1 MARIAV
7 LGAGYMGSAVTFPLA
22 ERGHEVRLWGTWL
35 DDELVRA
42 SRAGRHPRLKRPLP
56 PTVEVLD
63 SGALA
68 RAVQDADAVFIA
80 IASEGF
86 VPVFERLLPHIGPD
100 TPLFCLTKGFIRA
113 EGGALEPA
121 GGILR
126 VSEAAS
132 LLCTRA
138 RGRPVGRWAAI
149 GGPVKAVELADGI
162 PTGSVYGLSDPSMA
176 ELAASFRT
184 PTYRTIPSADVTG
197 VELCAALKNAYAI
210 ALGICD
216 GMYGPQPG
224 RFYDNAKAFLLGAS
238 VLEMGAI
245 VEAAGGSRES
255 AAGLPGAGDL
265 YVTAQSGR
273 NRKFGELIGS
283 GIPAGEA
290 YSRMNAAGEI
300 AEGYHALLH
309 GRDYIGQLGGGLPDR
324 LPLFR
329 TLHAMVCRG
338 ESLTG
343 LQRLF
348 ESYPQG

>member
-7 LGAGYMGSAVTFPLA
+7 LGAGYMGGAVTFPLA

-42 SRAGRHPRLKRPLP
+42 SRAGRHPRLKRALP
-56 PTVEVLD
+56 PSVQVLD
-63 SGALA
+63 STELAQALDGT
-68 RAVQDADAVFIA
+68 QAVFIA

-113 EGGALEPA
+113 QGEALESA
-121 GGILR
+121 GRILR
-126 VSEAAS
+126 ASEAAS
-132 LLCTRA
+132 AMCTRA
-138 RGRPVGRWAAI
+138 FGRPAARWASI

-176 ELAASFRT
+176 ALVASFRT
-184 PTYRTIPSADVTG
+184 STYRTIPSTDVTG
-197 VELCAALKNAYAI
+197 IELCASLKNAYAI

-216 GMYGPQPG
+216 GMYAGQPG
-224 RFYDNAKAFLLGAS
+224 RFYDNAKAFLLAAS
-238 VLEMGAI
+238 VQEMGEI

-255 AAGLPGAGDL
+255 VAGLPGAGDL

-273 NRKFGELIGS
+273 NRKFGEMIGS

-290 YSRMNAAGEI
+290 YRQMNAAGEI

-309 GRDYIGQLGGGLPDR
+309 GNVYLGQLDGGLLGR
-324 LPLFR
+324 LPVFR
-329 TLHAMVCRG
+329 ALHSMVCRG
-338 ESLTG
+338 ESLSA

-348 ESYPQG
+348 ESYPAG